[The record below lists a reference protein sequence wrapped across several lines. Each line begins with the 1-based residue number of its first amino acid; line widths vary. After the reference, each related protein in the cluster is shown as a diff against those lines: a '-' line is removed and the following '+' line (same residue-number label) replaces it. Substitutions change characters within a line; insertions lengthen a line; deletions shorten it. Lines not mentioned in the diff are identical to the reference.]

1 MEKWEALGKMGINF
15 WENKNV
21 FVTGADGFI
30 GGWVAKTLVERGAK
44 VTTII
49 RDDKIKDSLDLHEI
63 REKVNII
70 KGDIVDYEL
79 MQRVMNEYSIQYVFH
94 LAAQPLV
101 EIATRSPLSTFESN
115 IKGTWSI
122 LESARLTKTI
132 EGVIVASSDKAYGD
146 QEKLP
151 YSEDQPLLGIYPY
164 DASKVCADILTR
176 SYFKSF
182 GLPIVVTRNA
192 NTYGGGDLN
201 FGRIIPGA
209 VISSLQGKELII
221 RSDGT
226 PERDYLYVKDAVE
239 SYLLLAE
246 NIKNKDVNGEAF
258 NTGSGIPLSVIE
270 VFKTIVKLT
279 ERGIEPKILGE
290 AKNEIDGQYLSVE
303 KIEKTLGWK
312 AKYTLEEGLKETIDW
327 YRNYLVKEGKI

>member
-1 MEKWEALGKMGINF
+1 MESWRSLGNMEIDF
-15 WENKNV
+15 WKDKNV

-30 GGWVAKTLVERGAK
+30 GGWVAKTLVEKGAK

-49 RDDKIKDSLDLHEI
+49 RDQKIKDSLDSHGI

-70 KGDIVDYEL
+70 NGDIINCQL
-79 MQRVMNEYSIQYVFH
+79 IQRILNEYSIQYVFH

-122 LESARLTKTI
+122 LEAARLTKTI
-132 EGVIVASSDKAYGD
+132 KGVIVASSDKAYGD

-164 DASKVCADILTR
+164 DASKVCTDILTR

-182 GLPIVVTRNA
+182 GLPVVVTRNA

-201 FGRIIPGA
+201 FGRIIPGT
-209 VISSLQGKELII
+209 VISSLQGKELAI

-246 NIKNKDVNGEAF
+246 NIENKDINGQAF
-258 NTGSGIPLSVIE
+258 NTGSGIPLSVIN
-270 VFKTIVKLT
+270 VFKTIIKLT
-279 ERGIEPKILGE
+279 GRDIEPKILGD
-290 AKNEIDGQYLSVE
+290 AKNEIDRQYLSVE

-312 AKYTLEEGLKETIDW
+312 AKYNLEEGLRETIDW
-327 YRNYLVKEGKI
+327 YRNYLIKEGKL